1 MNADTCD
8 RCSRPVFPFASDAMR
23 RSGQVCTCVARVW
36 PSHAPLVQNAA
47 TGPCAPKTTEKKAV
61 SDLEGLY
68 LSILAEY
75 APDLP
80 VPLRQQQVIPDRG
93 FTVDFLFPKERV
105 VVEIDGMA
113 HRVKSRFLNDAEKHN
128 LLVLGGWVYLRF
140 TGTMLRKQVMT
151 VVEQTKKAL
160 ETNNVRR
167 TLP

>member
-36 PSHAPLVQNAA
+36 PSHAPVAQNAA
-47 TGPCAPKTTEKKAV
+47 TEPCAAKTAEKKAV

-93 FTVDFLFPKERV
+93 FTVDFLFPGSPGV

-113 HRVKSRFLNDAEKHN
+113 HRVKSRFLSDAEKHN

-140 TGTMLRKQVMT
+140 TGAMLRKQVTT
-151 VVEQTKKAL
+151 VVEQTRKAL
-160 ETNNVRR
+160 E
-167 TLP
+167 